1 MKEAWKNNNLLKFTE
16 EVSDDDFYRAAEYAE
31 AHVRKALRKY
41 CKEMEI
47 HCHREDFDDVAGQ
60 ITEDLMNEISTDNDI
75 PVKDVDY
82 DDFVSNYRRLINS
95 IQIA

>member
-1 MKEAWKNNNLLKFTE
+1 
-16 EVSDDDFYRAAEYAE
+16 
-31 AHVRKALRKY
+31 
-41 CKEMEI
+41 MEI
-47 HCHREDFDDVAGQ
+47 HCHKKDFDDVAGQ
-60 ITEDLMNEISTDNDI
+60 ITEDLMNEISTDDDI